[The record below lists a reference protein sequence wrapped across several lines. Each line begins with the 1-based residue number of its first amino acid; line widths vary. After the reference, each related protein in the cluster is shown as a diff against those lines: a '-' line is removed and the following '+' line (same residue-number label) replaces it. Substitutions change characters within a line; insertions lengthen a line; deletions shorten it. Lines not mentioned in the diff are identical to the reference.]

1 VFERALKLLTHNRE
15 TLERAAGL
23 LLERETLTEA
33 ELREFARGSL
43 PNPLGSRHEKKPGV
57 RALALTPRLRLS
69 ASRRPAR
76 ASRSRR
82 RAGRRPR
89 AAPA

>member
-33 ELREFARGSL
+33 ELREFA
-43 PNPLGSRHEKKPGV
+43 
-57 RALALTPRLRLS
+57 PRLAPEPVRL
-69 ASRRPAR
+69 AS
-76 ASRSRR
+76 
-82 RAGRRPR
+82 
-89 AAPA
+89 